1 MLKTNLAYLKSDV
14 DKLDTDKL
22 KNIPSGLS
30 SLKIKLNKY
39 SKITTPVD
47 LRELSDI
54 VKYEVFKETD
64 YNELIK
70 KFNNISTTDTSDLVI
85 KKLIITQKLFRRT
98 TKLLSAYIN

>member
-1 MLKTNLAYLKSDV
+1 M
-14 DKLDTDKL
+14 
-22 KNIPSGLS
+22 
-30 SLKIKLNKY
+30 KIKLNKY
-39 SKITTPVD
+39 WKITTPVD

-54 VKYEVFKETD
+54 LKYEVFKETD

-85 KKLIITQKLFRRT
+85 KKLIITQKLFRWT

>member
-1 MLKTNLAYLKSDV
+1 M
-14 DKLDTDKL
+14 
-22 KNIPSGLS
+22 
-30 SLKIKLNKY
+30 KIKLNKY
-39 SKITTPVD
+39 WKITTPVD